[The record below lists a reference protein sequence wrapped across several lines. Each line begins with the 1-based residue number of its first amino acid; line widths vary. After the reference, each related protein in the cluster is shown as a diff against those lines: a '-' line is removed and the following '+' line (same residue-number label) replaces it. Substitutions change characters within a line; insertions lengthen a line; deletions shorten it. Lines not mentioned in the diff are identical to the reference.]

1 MYNILTGFTAEIYQI
16 HIELEIFIERLMIQ
30 LFREAWEI
38 ESTLDDILSRLRNA
52 IDKGRNPDLLRFRE
66 VIGTVSREAL
76 ETVKNARKKNHL
88 RSLVKFISL
97 TIKQIVMN
105 CDQIELGLNN
115 KKFKQL
121 LVLIGNVN
129 G

>member
-88 RSLVKFISL
+88 RSLIKFISL